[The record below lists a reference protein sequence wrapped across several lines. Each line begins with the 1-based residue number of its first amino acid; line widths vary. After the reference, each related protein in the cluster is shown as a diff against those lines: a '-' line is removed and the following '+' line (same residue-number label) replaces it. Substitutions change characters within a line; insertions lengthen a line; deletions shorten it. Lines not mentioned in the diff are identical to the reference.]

1 MAYLIYYV
9 TVVKLTKTDA
19 DDLDLKQLP
28 DDVGELKDLV
38 GALHRDND
46 QLVRRVEQLLR
57 QLYGKKSEVVD
68 RDQLTLSLFGDAE
81 PVEETEEVEAPPV
94 ESRPKKRK
102 GHGRES
108 FPSHLPRERI
118 EIELPEAQRTC
129 SCCGKDRIRIGED
142 VTERAHVV
150 PAKIAIKQ
158 YVRGRFA
165 CPDGHAGVVT
175 PPAPPNLVDKAKCE
189 TSVYA
194 HVVTQKYADH
204 LPLHRLQGIMKRQG
218 IPLSKSLMWDMCR
231 RSAELLAPIVLQMK
245 TEVLT
250 SKVIGADETPIQVL
264 TPGQK
269 GSRRGQIW
277 VYHAEE
283 DKPVFDFT
291 TTRER
296 DGPRRFLGDWSGSLL
311 VDGYSGYDEV
321 CAKNGITRAGCWV
334 HARRYFEKAFAAS
347 RDAKAATVLTI
358 LQGLFRIES
367 MLRKRRDRK
376 GMTRDDFVAMRS
388 RARDRWSRGVVE
400 RFYSHLDELA
410 RNGRGILPKSLMG
423 KGIDYAFNQRRRL
436 EAFLEDGELD
446 ADNNASERLLRN
458 VAVGRNNWLF
468 AASEKG
474 ARTTATLYSLTM
486 SCKALGI
493 DTEAYVADVLDDIAV
508 ETDVAKLTPWAWAQR
523 QTPRD

>member
-1 MAYLIYYV
+1 MV
-9 TVVKLTKTDA
+9 DLTKTNSDA
-19 DDLDLKQLP
+19 LDVNELP
-28 DDVGELKDLV
+28 DDVGELKNLV

-57 QLYGKKSEVVD
+57 QLYGKKSEIVD
-68 RDQLTLSLFGDAE
+68 RDQLTLSLFGKTK
-81 PVEETEEVEAPPV
+81 PVEEEQEVEAPPV
-94 ESRPKKRK
+94 ESRPKKSK
-102 GHGRES
+102 GHGRRS
-108 FPSHLPRERI
+108 FPPHLPRERI
-118 EIELPEAQRTC
+118 EVELPEAQRVC

-165 CPDGHAGVVT
+165 CPDGHDGVVT
-175 PPAPPNLVDKAKCE
+175 PPAPPNLIDKAKCE

-204 LPLHRLQGIMKRQG
+204 LPLHRLQGILKRQG

-231 RSAELLAPIVLQMK
+231 RAAELLEPVVRRMK
-245 TEVLT
+245 TEVLA
-250 SKVIGADETPIQVL
+250 SRVIGADETPIQVL

-269 GSRRGQIW
+269 GSRRGQMW

-283 DKPVFDFT
+283 GKPVFDFT

-321 CAKNGITRAGCWV
+321 CAKNGITRAGCWS
-334 HARRYFEKAFAAS
+334 HARRYFEKAFAGS
-347 RDAKAATVLTI
+347 RNAKAAAVLTI
-358 LQGLFRIES
+358 LRRLFRIES
-367 MLRKRRDRK
+367 ALRKRRDRD
-376 GMTRDDFVAMRS
+376 GMSRDEFVALRS
-388 RARDRWSRGVVE
+388 RVRDRRSRVVVE
-400 RFYSHLDELA
+400 RFYSYLDELL
-410 RNGRGILPKSLMG
+410 RNTRSILPKSFMG
-423 KGIDYAFNQRRRL
+423 KGVDYAFNQRRRL
-436 EAFLEDGELD
+436 EAFLEDGALD

-458 VAVGRNNWLF
+458 VAIGRNNWLF
-468 AASEKG
+468 AASERG

-493 DTEAYVADVLDDIAV
+493 DTEAYLADVLDEISV
-508 ETDVAKLTPWAWAQR
+508 ETDVAKLTPWAWALR
-523 QTPRD
+523 QPACY